1 MCLGARKDMEHRW
14 GKRCSVDLPVLLR
27 LESGRIE
34 GRVRELSLSG
44 AYLATAARVG
54 AGQSLSIELAGGEL
68 PPVVAWVIRQDAH
81 GLAVEWQEFAPW
93 PIALTLETA
102 TSWAADDPPELP
114 DLVGNSADR
123 TRSVC
128 GTACSRGH

>member
-1 MCLGARKDMEHRW
+1 MEHRW
-14 GKRCSVDLPVLLR
+14 GKRCRVDLHMSLR
-27 LESGRIE
+27 VGGETIV

-44 AYLATAARVG
+44 AYLATAVRVG
-54 AGQSLSIELAGGEL
+54 AGHSLSIELAGGEL
-68 PPVVAWVIRQDAH
+68 PPVLAWVVRQDAY

-102 TSWAADDPPELP
+102 TSLAAIVQPEGP
-114 DLVGNSADR
+114 DLIGNSADR

-128 GTACSRGH
+128 GTACSRGR

>member
-1 MCLGARKDMEHRW
+1 MEHRW
-14 GKRCSVDLPVLLR
+14 GKRSRVDLHMSLR
-27 LESGRIE
+27 VGEQTIL

-54 AGQSLSIELAGGEL
+54 AGHSLSVELAGGEL
-68 PPVVAWVIRQDAH
+68 PPVLAWVIRQDAH

-93 PIALTLETA
+93 PIALMLKT
-102 TSWAADDPPELP
+102 TSLAAAEPPERP
-114 DLVGNSADR
+114 DLVSNSADR

-128 GTACSRGH
+128 GTACSLGC